1 MCVFVCVVRAG
12 RQTDNSQIGQVGI
25 SHNEPCRGRK
35 VELRAKKKKKGKKRK
50 KAKEQGR
57 KRERVMETGSEP
69 ETRPQKSNYR
79 RSREGV
85 GPARRHSFK
94 RHKALPD
101 MYSQGFTSVHTHI
114 NLPA

>member
-1 MCVFVCVVRAG
+1 M
-12 RQTDNSQIGQVGI
+12 
-25 SHNEPCRGRK
+25 
-35 VELRAKKKKKGKKRK
+35 ELRAKKKKKEKK
-50 KAKEQGR
+50 GR
-57 KRERVMETGSEP
+57 RPKSKGERERVMETGSEP

>member
-1 MCVFVCVVRAG
+1 MQGEKSGAEG
-12 RQTDNSQIGQVGI
+12 
-25 SHNEPCRGRK
+25 
-35 VELRAKKKKKGKKRK
+35 KKKGGGQR
-50 KAKEQGR
+50 AREKER
-57 KRERVMETGSEP
+57 ERERVMETGSEP

>member
-1 MCVFVCVVRAG
+1 MQG
-12 RQTDNSQIGQVGI
+12 EKSGTEG
-25 SHNEPCRGRK
+25 
-35 VELRAKKKKKGKKRK
+35 KKKKKGKKRK

>member
-1 MCVFVCVVRAG
+1 MQG
-12 RQTDNSQIGQVGI
+12 EKSGTEG
-25 SHNEPCRGRK
+25 
-35 VELRAKKKKKGKKRK
+35 KKKRE
-50 KAKEQGR
+50 AKEQGR
-57 KRERVMETGSEP
+57 KRERERVMETGSEP

-94 RHKALPD
+94 QHKALPD